1 LRNFQKREKKR
12 EKERNRKKG
21 YKKGNKISTL
31 LYFINIHSRTHT
43 LRQIHDKLSSPT
55 INLPTNNKVK
65 VHICT
70 QNRIFEAT
78 LALSSTRKQ
87 DKEITTAYSPFSFD
101 EPIQT
106 PCQTLNIPESL
117 FNQEAMDSLQF
128 PPKLAASSDSVHSSD
143 GSLIS
148 VFNTEAVPSASS
160 TYTNLEPSFDL
171 SLGDP
176 SFIQQILDS
185 TDLTSS
191 LSDIDLD
198 NDIFP
203 DFTDDSLLD
212 FDPNTMIELSN
223 IPMESSQQYSDHELT
238 TTLPTVSTADETSI
252 SSVGS
257 QPSDDSE
264 RDDINRRGLK
274 KSGGPVRKLARFG
287 NKQVIKY
294 SEEYH
299 DRRLKN
305 NEAVKKSRMKAKDK
319 QKTSEVQ
326 MNKLTEENRILN
338 DRVDL
343 LMKELQ
349 VLRSLY
355 KELKQDSPVE
365 SVQALGRVN
374 TH

>member
-1 LRNFQKREKKR
+1 MSNTKYTRKSIQPGSDGFVAIPAEISCIFRFGKDDHYDQYIKHEPIDESETKDKSKKQAA
-12 EKERNRKKG
+12 NM
-21 YKKGNKISTL
+21 TL
-31 LYFINIHSRTHT
+31 TEAAYNAAIMNIKNQ
-43 LRQIHDKLSSPT
+43 LKLSS
-55 INLPTNNKVK
+55 
-65 VHICT
+65 
-70 QNRIFEAT
+70 
-78 LALSSTRKQ
+78 
-87 DKEITTAYSPFSFD
+87 
-101 EPIQT
+101 
-106 PCQTLNIPESL
+106 
-117 FNQEAMDSLQF
+117 SLQ
-128 PPKLAASSDSVHSSD
+128 VHSSD